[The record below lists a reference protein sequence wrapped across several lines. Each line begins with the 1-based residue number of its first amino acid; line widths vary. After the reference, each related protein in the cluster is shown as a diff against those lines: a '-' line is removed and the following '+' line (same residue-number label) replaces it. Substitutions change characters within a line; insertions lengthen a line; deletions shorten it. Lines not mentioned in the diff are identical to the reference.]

1 MPPTQIRGE
10 QILDGSIDA
19 ADIDDA
25 LEKELTKVRT
35 TANDST
41 SDFLSSKLVAGSNI
55 VLNVLGSSGSNQ
67 TLSISST
74 ATSGDSFGARTH
86 LVVDGGSYATIQA
99 AYDAASAGD
108 VILVGHKASGNW
120 GNLALGINKSV
131 NISALSG
138 PGANKNVEIGSV
150 TFDLGT
156 TGSVLN
162 VIVNEVYISGLYIN
176 GSFSG
181 SAVTLTGGTNYPGR
195 LRLYGCYVLNS
206 HVSGSAAI
214 TNSNLATNSSIYLD
228 SCIVSLPN
236 STVGSAIVHSGSYTL
251 IRNRT
256 DISGPTSGAGYGIN
270 VLSGTMEIY
279 DSNIQRDGAV
289 PVINIT
295 GGSSYVS
302 AGYSTIKNS
311 SNSAGAACV
320 YIGTSGASFGAGDA
334 TLAAGSTLPTSAVVA
349 SGVAGANFLYTN
361 ISYSYATTVSTVTM
375 TAFPQSGGVYTHGIS
390 VGSMLSKP
398 FNVSSA
404 GTVTA
409 GVWNGTAIA
418 VANGGTG
425 ATTAANARTNLGLA
439 IGSNVQAY
447 SAPLNSIS
455 AGTWTGANS
464 ITTLG
469 TITTGLWSGSAI
481 PVTNGGTGASTSAS
495 ARTNLGLA
503 IGTDVQGYSANLQGL
518 AGVFVPGIAATTR
531 YFYSTVGGSYVA
543 MGCYSTPKYAW
554 FGSLSATDDVVIMAG
569 NSEVIQFDKG
579 TGTIHPFSASLTASD
594 LGTAALP
601 FRNIRYTGQ
610 LTSTVA
616 IGTSPFVVTSTTEVA
631 NLNASRVAGKVPT
644 AVAAANALPL
654 ADATG
659 RLDAAWI
666 PPLKTQTLSD
676 GSGTI
681 SWDMSLGTAATVTLT
696 GTGRTFA
703 APTNIPS
710 AGTTGVLVIVQ
721 DGVGSRTIT
730 SWDAKFKWP
739 GGTAITL
746 TTTAT
751 KRDFINWYSD
761 GTLIYMLNQN
771 KNY

>member
-1 MPPTQIRGE
+1 MAQTQIRGE
-10 QILDGSIDA
+10 QILDGSIKT
-19 ADIDDA
+19 ADIDDS
-25 LEKELTKVRT
+25 LEKEFTKVRT
-35 TANDST
+35 TMNDST
-41 SDFLSSKLVAGSNI
+41 PGFLSSKLVAGSNI
-55 VLNVLGSSGSNQ
+55 TLTTIGASGSDQ

-74 ATSGDSFGARTH
+74 AAGSGDSLGPLTH
-86 LVVDGGSYATIQA
+86 LVVEGGSYATIQA

-108 VILVGHKASGNW
+108 VILVGSKTSGNW
-120 GNLALGINKSV
+120 GNLTLGINKSV

-156 TGSVLN
+156 SGSALN

-181 SAVTLTGGTNYPGR
+181 SAVTLAGGASYPGR
-195 LRLYGCYVLNS
+195 LRLYGCYILNS
-206 HVSGSAAI
+206 HASGAAAV
-214 TNSNLATNSSIYLD
+214 TNSNIAANSSIYLD
-228 SCIVSLPN
+228 SCVVSLPN

-251 IRNRT
+251 IRNRA
-256 DISGPTSGAGYGIN
+256 DISGPSSGTGYGIN
-270 VLSGTMEIY
+270 VSSGVVEIY
-279 DSNIQRDGAV
+279 DSSIQRDGAV

-295 GGSSYVS
+295 GASTYVS

-311 SNSAGAACV
+311 SNVAGAACV

-349 SGVAGANFLYTN
+349 SGVSGANFLYTN

-375 TAFPQSGGVYTHGIS
+375 TAFPQSGGLYTHGIS
-390 VGSMLSKP
+390 VGSMLSTP
-398 FNVSSA
+398 FNVNSA

-425 ATTAANARTNLGLA
+425 ASTAASARTNLGLGTIA
-439 IGSNVQAY
+439 TQA
-447 SAPLNSIS
+447 
-455 AGTWTGANS
+455 ANS
-464 ITTLG
+464 VAITGGSVTG
-469 TITTGLWSGSAI
+469 ITDITVAD
-481 PVTNGGTGASTSAS
+481 GGTGASTAAA

-518 AGVFVPGIAATTR
+518 GGVFVPGITSTTR

-554 FGSLSATDDVVIMAG
+554 FGSISAGDDVVITAG
-569 NSEVIQFDKG
+569 NTDVIQFDKG
-579 TGTIHPFSASLTASD
+579 TGTIHPFSSSLTASD

-601 FRNIRYTGQ
+601 FRNIRYSGQ

-644 AVAAANALPL
+644 ATAAANALPL
-654 ADATG
+654 ADSSG
-659 RLDAAWI
+659 RLDAGWI
-666 PPLKTQTLSD
+666 PGYKAQTLAD
-676 GSGTI
+676 GPTI

-696 GTGRTFA
+696 GTGRTMA
-703 APTNIPS
+703 APTNLPP
-710 AGTTGVLVIVQ
+710 AGSKGILIIAQ
-721 DGVGSRTIT
+721 DGAGSRTIT
-730 SWDAKFKWP
+730 TWNAIFKWP

-746 TTTAT
+746 STGAA
-751 KRDFINWYSD
+751 KKDIVEWYYD
-761 GTLIYMLNQN
+761 GTSIFMMNQN